1 MAQVY
6 TGKFDF
12 RRLRVII
19 SCTMVIQLLYSCG
32 NQNNRN
38 IKEGTES
45 ILQQFSIIDSKVDSV
60 TRMVIRDVYPPSRQT
75 TEDMVLGINRIENDT
90 IELMYSFHDKKN
102 NELSN
107 EFIPINNK
115 RVLGFTNIGGID
127 IILLSNINDFNELRE
142 FLSKIISPTSKKKSF
157 CKLKYSNS
165 LYDKSTWEYGTM
177 YEPLCWHFKY
187 KDGVVSNPSGYLGY

>member
-6 TGKFDF
+6 IGKYDF

-19 SCTMVIQLLYSCG
+19 SIILVIQLLCSCG
-32 NQNNRN
+32 NQKNRDV
-38 IKEGTES
+38 KEDTES
-45 ILQQFSIIDSKVDSV
+45 ILQQFSIIDSQVDSV
-60 TRMVIRDVYPPSRQT
+60 TRMVIHEAYSPSRQT
-75 TEDMVLGINRIENDT
+75 TEDMALGINRIENDT
-90 IELMYSFHDKKN
+90 IELMYSFHDKKD

-115 RVLGFTNIGGID
+115 RVLGYINIDGID

-142 FLSKIISPTSKKKSF
+142 FLSKIISPTSKRKAF

-187 KDGVVSNPSGYLGY
+187 KNGVVSDPSGYLGY